1 MSLSVI
7 ILAAGQGKRM
17 RSTLPKVLH
26 PLGGRPLLAHVLDV
40 ADRLSPTRC
49 VIVYGHGGDAVRSA
63 FTERTDLLWAEQRE
77 RLGTGHAVARA
88 LPLVS
93 DGGVA
98 LVLYGDVPLLN
109 AAMLEP
115 LVDAARGG
123 RLALL
128 TSELVDPSGYGRI
141 VRAVDGS
148 VARIVEE
155 RDADPAQRAIREIN
169 TGILAAPATRLR
181 DWVNR
186 LGNDNAQGEY
196 YLTDC
201 IALAVADGVT
211 VTAIAADPIAAQ
223 GVNDRV
229 QLAELERRYQWQ
241 QAETLMRA
249 GATLLDPHRLD
260 VRGQIEVG
268 QDVLIDV
275 NVVFEGEVTLGNG
288 VRIGSHCLIRDCVI
302 EAGTVIHS
310 HCVLESARIGPAA
323 EVGPFARLRPGT
335 RLGEKTRI
343 GNFVETKNAVL
354 KPGAKA
360 NHLSYLGDAEVGA
373 GSNIGAGTITCN
385 YDGANKHRTVIE
397 DDVFI
402 GSNTALVAPIHVG
415 TGATVGAGSTLNRDV
430 PAGTLTLTRAPL
442 KQIERWQRPRKP
454 R

>member
-1 MSLSVI
+1 
-7 ILAAGQGKRM
+7 
-17 RSTLPKVLH
+17 
-26 PLGGRPLLAHVLDV
+26 
-40 ADRLSPTRC
+40 
-49 VIVYGHGGDAVRSA
+49 
-63 FTERTDLLWAEQRE
+63 
-77 RLGTGHAVARA
+77 
-88 LPLVS
+88 
-93 DGGVA
+93 
-98 LVLYGDVPLLN
+98 
-109 AAMLEP
+109 
-115 LVDAARGG
+115 
-123 RLALL
+123 
-128 TSELVDPSGYGRI
+128 
-141 VRAVDGS
+141 
-148 VARIVEE
+148 
-155 RDADPAQRAIREIN
+155 
-169 TGILAAPATRLR
+169 
-181 DWVNR
+181 
-186 LGNDNAQGEY
+186 
-196 YLTDC
+196 
-201 IALAVADGVT
+201 
-211 VTAIAADPIAAQ
+211 
-223 GVNDRV
+223 
-229 QLAELERRYQWQ
+229 
-241 QAETLMRA
+241 MRA